1 MAEVSRAPYIPTTTD
16 RVVPEV
22 PTLLSPHPY
31 RTKAVSYVSPRACRY
46 LSSTPPRPWRAALPA
61 YPLISPYVSQGYGAP
76 LCQPASPYISL
87 YLPGRGAPLCQPALR
102 PVLEGKS
109 YTYLLTYLLTY
120 CARRQV
126 VVHTVMLTATKAN
139 TLRIR
144 RPTHIPLTLTLI
156 LALILW
162 P

>member
-1 MAEVSRAPYIPTTTD
+1 MPLRY
-16 RVVPEV
+16 
-22 PTLLSPHPY
+22 LLSPHLTPHPY
-31 RTKAVSYVSPRACRY
+31 PTKAVSYVSPRAYRY
-46 LSSTPPRPWRAALPA
+46 LSITPPRPWRAAL
-61 YPLISPYVSQGYGAP
+61 LV
-76 LCQPASPYISL
+76 LSPYISL
-87 YLPGRGAPLCQPALR
+87 YNLPGRSAPLCKPALR